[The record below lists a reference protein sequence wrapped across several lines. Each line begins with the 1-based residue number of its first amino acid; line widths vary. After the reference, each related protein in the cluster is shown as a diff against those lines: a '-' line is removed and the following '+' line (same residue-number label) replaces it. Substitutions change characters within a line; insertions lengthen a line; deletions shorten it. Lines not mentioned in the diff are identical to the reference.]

1 MFFSHSDVR
10 EFLCSD
16 CGKQFKR
23 KDKLREHILSI
34 HVKAAK
40 KQEQELKQQ
49 QQQDHTLQITKEK
62 TSSDDLPTEKESS
75 NQQQCKPNPTD
86 PLKPADVPISNAV
99 SPSDYQRFIYKCH
112 DCQLGFKRRGMLVNH
127 MAKRHPQVSIDSVP
141 ELNLPIL
148 KAQRYYYCQYC
159 DKVYKSSS
167 KRKAHILKYH
177 PGMDL
182 PMSSR
187 QKSGQPPEV
196 PGLPNASYSE
206 TVGNV
211 TTHPQRC
218 AWCHKQYA
226 SKARLLQHQRKQHTE
241 HLREIEMYNQQDM
254 EFGVD
259 GMPDESGPNDGY
271 IDQHGHFLTT
281 MPTRYLSNNG
291 GYETENKLL
300 KLSSA
305 ALEASLKDD
314 FHFYDDK
321 GATAASSTDIHQ
333 QSQHHNH
340 HSSLDELG
348 DAVLSKVDVNFK
360 VVGTDYVDTT
370 SSSGDLN
377 RLPQLFDEIDYMT
390 LKPVSVDHYHSDHHQ
405 NQHLHLHQQQQQHL
419 VTPENP
425 AKKLT
430 LTYTHNTG

>member
-1 MFFSHSDVR
+1 MR

-40 KQEQELKQQ
+40 EQEQQQ
-49 QQQDHTLQITKEK
+49 EHTLQSTKDK
-62 TSSDDLPTEKESS
+62 ATSDDSATEKESS
-75 NQQQCKPNPTD
+75 NRQNCKTKPKD
-86 PLKPADVPISNAV
+86 PLIQVEIPTCNAV

-218 AWCHKQYA
+218 DWCHKQYA
-226 SKARLLQHQRKQHTE
+226 SKARLLQHQRKLHTE

-259 GMPDESGPNDGY
+259 GMPDENGHNDDY
-271 IDQHGHFLTT
+271 LDQHGHFLTT
-281 MPTRYLSNNG
+281 G

-321 GATAASSTDIHQ
+321 GATTATTEMHHQ
-333 QSQHHNH
+333 PQHHNH
-340 HSSLDELG
+340 HSSLAELG

-370 SSSGDLN
+370 SSSADLN

-390 LKPVSVDHYHSDHHQ
+390 LKPVSVDHYHNNHHQ
-405 NQHLHLHQQQQQHL
+405 SQHLHLHQQQQHL

-425 AKKLT
+425 AKKLS
-430 LTYTHNTG
+430 LSYSYS

>member
-1 MFFSHSDVR
+1 MYFSHSDVR

-40 KQEQELKQQ
+40 EQEQQLQQ
-49 QQQDHTLQITKEK
+49 NHSLQSINHK
-62 TSSDDLPTEKESS
+62 TSSNETTTEKESS
-75 NQQQCKPNPTD
+75 SQQSYPKPKD
-86 PLKPADVPISNAV
+86 PFKTVDVPISNAV

-259 GMPDESGPNDGY
+259 GMPDECDNNDGY
-271 IDQHGHFLTT
+271 IDQHGHFLTS
-281 MPTRYLSNNG
+281 MPTRC

-321 GATAASSTDIHQ
+321 GATTATTELHQ

-340 HSSLDELG
+340 HSSLVELG
-348 DAVLSKVDVNFK
+348 DAVLSKVDGNFK

-390 LKPVSVDHYHSDHHQ
+390 LKPVSVENYHNNHQQ
-405 NQHLHLHQQQQQHL
+405 NQQLHLHQHQQHLL

-425 AKKLT
+425 AKKLS
-430 LTYTHNTG
+430 LVYTHNTG

>member
-1 MFFSHSDVR
+1 M
-10 EFLCSD
+10 CSD

-23 KDKLREHILSI
+23 KDKLREHIISI

-40 KQEQELKQQ
+40 EQEQ
-49 QQQDHTLQITKEK
+49 QQQDHTLQIKPK
-62 TSSDDLPTEKESS
+62 TTSDDLATEKESS
-75 NQQQCKPNPTD
+75 YQQNCPKQKD
-86 PLKPADVPISNAV
+86 PLKAVDVPISNAV

-187 QKSGQPPEV
+187 QKCGQPPEV

-211 TTHPQRC
+211 TTNPQRC

-259 GMPDESGPNDGY
+259 GMPDESDPNDGY
-271 IDQHGHFLTT
+271 IDHHGHFLTT
-281 MPTRYLSNNG
+281 MPTRC

-321 GATAASSTDIHQ
+321 GATTVTTDVHQ
-333 QSQHHNH
+333 QSQQHHNH
-340 HSSLDELG
+340 HSTLDELG

-390 LKPVSVDHYHSDHHQ
+390 LKPVSVDHYHNNHHQ
-405 NQHLHLHQQQQQHL
+405 NLHLHLHQQQQHL

-425 AKKLT
+425 AKKLS
-430 LTYTHNTG
+430 LAYTHNTG

>member
-1 MFFSHSDVR
+1 MR

-40 KQEQELKQQ
+40 KQEEEQQ
-49 QQQDHTLQITKEK
+49 QQQTEQDHKLQSIKNTIFSVE
-62 TSSDDLPTEKESS
+62 SATEKESS
-75 NQQQCKPNPTD
+75 NQPNCKPKPKD
-86 PLKPADVPISNAV
+86 PLKPVEIPISNAV

-187 QKSGQPPEV
+187 QMSGQPPEV

-259 GMPDESGPNDGY
+259 GIPDESGANDGY

-281 MPTRYLSNNG
+281 MPTGYLNSNG
-291 GYETENKLL
+291 GFETENKLL

-305 ALEASLKDD
+305 AMEASLKDD
-314 FHFYDDK
+314 FQFYDDK
-321 GATAASSTDIHQ
+321 EATTAAPTDIHQ
-333 QSQHHNH
+333 PSQHHNH

-348 DAVLSKVDVNFK
+348 NDALSKEDVNFK
-360 VVGTDYVDTT
+360 VVGNDYVET
-370 SSSGDLN
+370 SSTGDL
-377 RLPQLFDEIDYMT
+377 PQYFDEIDYMT
-390 LKPVSVDHYHSDHHQ
+390 LKSVSVDNYHNNHHQ
-405 NQHLHLHQQQQQHL
+405 NQHLQLHQQQQLL

-425 AKKLT
+425 SKKLS
-430 LTYTHNTG
+430 LVYTHNTG